1 MDRTFLQQL
10 LTLWTVLALLLLPAG
25 SSLSPL
31 LPSDGV
37 AEAIT
42 ALALP
47 AGEPTEDGG
56 GTVEVDAFAEAA
68 LPCAVLPARPV
79 SCRVGLPSP
88 RRTPRFSLVPAAPRA
103 PPSLAG

>member
-25 SSLSPL
+25 PL

-88 RRTPRFSLVPAAPRA
+88 WRTPRFSLVPAAPRA